1 MLSQEHYFK
10 VLANINAQYVYLIV
24 PNDVSFLMTILF
36 LYLSRKPFEEKVTE
50 LCVLLGDHPELVLE
64 LNKCIPG
71 DKAFRIEDGKIIP
84 YNA

>member
-24 PNDVSFLMTILF
+24 PDPFLMTILF
-36 LYLSRKPFEEKVTE
+36 PYFSSNPFEEKVTE

>member
-24 PNDVSFLMTILF
+24 PDPFLMTILF
-36 LYLSRKPFEEKVTE
+36 PYFSRKPFEEKVTE